1 MSITDEEI
9 VRAASSLGVIAGG
22 ANTAHRILAALCDA
36 SLDARQIAEV
46 IQREPALSVRV
57 LKVANSAFYGS
68 SRNVGTLDR
77 ALMLLGLDSVR
88 GIAAAACLDRSV
100 ARRSQQAPID
110 PRALA
115 LHSVASAFAAE
126 ALARRSGRAAATE
139 AFMSALLHDF
149 GVPVQERVDSA
160 GVTKLLEALAR
171 DPEAQVGELEA
182 QLVQVG
188 HGRCAE
194 VVFENWRLPQSIV
207 LATRYHDDPSRAPEP
222 ARDLTTLVHLGV
234 QLALEAGFTH
244 PLEPRLL
251 RLPREP
257 LLKALN
263 LEPDAVTSIM
273 EGLSE
278 RVLLV
283 TESG

>member
-1 MSITDEEI
+1 MPTTEAEI

-22 ANTAHRILAALCDA
+22 ANTAHRILATLCDA
-36 SLDARQIAEV
+36 SLDAGQIAEV
-46 IQREPALSVRV
+46 IQREPALAARV

-68 SRNVGTLDR
+68 SRNVATLDR

-100 ARRSQQAPID
+100 VRRSQQAPID

-126 ALARRSGRAAATE
+126 SLARRSGRAIPTE
-139 AFMSALLHDF
+139 AFMAALLHDF
-149 GVPVQERVDSA
+149 GVPVQERVDSD
-160 GVTKLLEALAR
+160 GVKKLLEAIAK
-171 DPEAQVGELEA
+171 DPGAQVAVLEA
-182 QLVQVG
+182 ELVRVT

-207 LATRYHDDPSRAPEP
+207 VAAKHHDDPAQAPES
-222 ARDLTTLVHLGV
+222 ARDLATLVHLGV

-251 RLPREP
+251 RIPREP
-257 LLKALN
+257 LLKAMGLG
-263 LEPDAVTSIM
+263 EDAFASII
-273 EGLSE
+273 ENLSE
-278 RVLLV
+278 RVLLMV
-283 TESG
+283 ESG

>member
-1 MSITDEEI
+1 M
-9 VRAASSLGVIAGG
+9 
-22 ANTAHRILAALCDA
+22 
-36 SLDARQIAEV
+36 
-46 IQREPALSVRV
+46 
-57 LKVANSAFYGS
+57 
-68 SRNVGTLDR
+68 
-77 ALMLLGLDSVR
+77 
-88 GIAAAACLDRSV
+88 
-100 ARRSQQAPID
+100 
-110 PRALA
+110 
-115 LHSVASAFAAE
+115 
-126 ALARRSGRAAATE
+126 
-139 AFMSALLHDF
+139 
-149 GVPVQERVDSA
+149 
-160 GVTKLLEALAR
+160 
-171 DPEAQVGELEA
+171 
-182 QLVQVG
+182 
-188 HGRCAE
+188 
-194 VVFENWRLPQSIV
+194 VFENWRLPQSIV